1 MFAGSIFGGAIGGAL
16 SFAFPI
22 LGTVGS
28 AFINGFVSNA
38 IGMGLQNAWEGTN
51 YSMWDVLFESIF
63 AGGLSA
69 LTAGV
74 TSKIKIK
81 GFTGRGSISQVT
93 RQIYTK
99 LFNGQIRHISAR
111 TFGKL
116 VAYEAGYSV
125 LNVFINIFINTV
137 RHYKQYNK

>member
-1 MFAGSIFGGAIGGAL
+1 MAVVFVVGILAVLPYVIYLLLPQNNQLILAGL
-16 SFAFPI
+16 
-22 LGTVGS
+22 
-28 AFINGFVSNA
+28 
-38 IGMGLQNAWEGTN
+38 
-51 YSMWDVLFESIF
+51 YSGISLLFFTIY
-63 AGGLSA
+63 
-69 LTAGV
+69 V
-74 TSKIKIK
+74 IITSKVKIS
-81 GFTGRGSISQVT
+81 GFTGRGSISQVS

-99 LFNGQIRHISAR
+99 FYNGQIRHISAR